1 MSEEYFLN
9 ILLIIF
15 YNPDDA
21 AILKQARSIRILL
34 MRRIYMDDKALLSK
48 DKIAVDIAKL
58 ERNLNQVSDISFE
71 GKEKEVYDRAVD
83 YWNDSKYYLEKEDT
97 RTAFGCIEYSHG
109 LLDALRMI
117 HGLI

>member
-1 MSEEYFLN
+1 
-9 ILLIIF
+9 
-15 YNPDDA
+15 
-21 AILKQARSIRILL
+21 

-58 ERNLNQVSDISFE
+58 ERKDISFE